1 MNRRNIYVCAFALTL
16 IGCSETLAPDPD
28 KVGFNYFPLEI
39 GEFRIYQVQKI
50 EYSLFVP
57 TDTANYQL
65 KEQVVDTFSTQN
77 EINYIL
83 HRFSRDSST
92 DNWQLDSVWTA
103 RRTQNHAIV
112 VENNI
117 PFVKMVFPISLN
129 KVWDGNLFNASPPDE
144 YQITDIGR
152 SLETPAGTFVN
163 NLTIFENNDPDTLI
177 FQDIRQSIYALN
189 VGLVYKNSSIL
200 DFCNTEPGCL
210 GTLEFGTKFEQI
222 LTDYGKE

>member
-1 MNRRNIYVCAFALTL
+1 MNRCNIYVCAFALTL
-16 IGCSETLAPDPD
+16 ISCSDTLAPDPD

-50 EYSLFVP
+50 KYSLFVP
-57 TDTANYQL
+57 TDTAQYQL

-117 PFVKMVFPISLN
+117 PFVKMVFPIRLN

-152 SLETPAGTFVN
+152 SLVTPAGTFVN
-163 NLTIFENNDPDTLI
+163 NLTVFENNDPDTLI

-200 DFCNTEPGCL
+200 DFCNTEPSCL